1 MRDKNQNRKRNN
13 WEEIFT
19 FNIVMDKRWLRLNN
33 AVFLFMGTM
42 QLLLLHLNLLDQERL
57 N

>member
-33 AVFLFMGTM
+33 VVFLFMGTM